1 MGVTCQDVDEC
12 QVHDPCGFG
21 GQCTNLA
28 GNFSC
33 KCSYPE
39 FIGGVGTRCY
49 DNNEC
54 KSMGDDICGDPGSY
68 IDCVNSIG
76 GFHCNCS
83 EGYDSQNISGPCQDV
98 DECSEIPLD
107 DLCGNFST
115 GCENSNGSYQCVCP
129 QGFNAS
135 EMEPC
140 SDIDECEFKSCGG
153 LGTCVNVDGS
163 FYCSC
168 IAGYVT
174 NHSSG
179 FCVDDDECQAVD
191 CSDDDRASCVNTDGS
206 YFCDCGR
213 KGIWS
218 GPGYKCLCK
227 SVEYARTFS
236 KMLTLNEIRK
246 YNGKYRWDISGVMGG
261 GGGGGSLLGIVLT
274 KMWQEGVRLMIS

>member
-1 MGVTCQDVDEC
+1 MWSVLGGVGVICQDVDEC

-54 KSMGDDICGDPGSY
+54 KSMGEDICGDPGSY

-83 EGYDSQNISGPCQDV
+83 EGYDSQNISGPCQDI

-107 DLCGNFST
+107 DLCGNLSK
-115 GCENSNGSYQCVCP
+115 GCENSNGSYQCVCRE
-129 QGFNAS
+129 GFNAS

-140 SDIDECEFKSCGG
+140 SDIDECDFKSCGG

-174 NHSSG
+174 NFSSG

-213 KGIWS
+213 KGTWS

-261 GGGGGSLLGIVLT
+261 GGGSLLGIVLRCGR
-274 KMWQEGVRLMIS
+274 KE